1 MSVLVVSDLHLSA
14 NPRDEYRF
22 KFMKRLRSEATKHRA
37 LIVNGDITE
46 EKDRHT
52 SVLVNRIV
60 DVFASIAKETQIVF
74 NVGNHDYTDIDH
86 PFFAF
91 LGHLPNVTF
100 IRKPSPNAGGAGSV
114 DWGIGYVMFLPHTMN
129 WKRDWKDHLKQAR
142 KSDYVFCHQTFEGTK
157 MPNGHVK
164 GNVPNDLFGSAA
176 VFAGDVH
183 TPGKVGRVNYIG
195 APYTVDFGDDYDG
208 RSLIIDDIRGWHWA
222 EYWGPQKRLIEFS
235 ADMDDQV
242 AFDMVERC
250 RPGDIVKVRVHITS
264 GNRSA
269 WPTIRKLVEKWAAH
283 KDHQFVIHSVT
294 PIIEKGRLKSTSKS
308 YARKSDQELLDA
320 FAKARGIDKLT
331 KRVGEILMQK
341 V

>member
-14 NPRDEYRF
+14 NTRDEYRF
-22 KFMKRLRSEATKHRA
+22 KLMKWLRREAKHHEL

-60 DVFASIAKETQIVF
+60 DEFAAIAKHTPIVF
-74 NVGNHDYTDIDH
+74 NRGNHDYTDVDN

-91 LGHLPNVTF
+91 MGHIP
-100 IRKPSPNAGGAGSV
+100 RV
-114 DWGIGYVMFLPHTMN
+114 DWFHKISYVNTTVGNICVVPHTTN
-129 WKRDWKDHLKQAR
+129 WKRDLSDQVRVAR
-142 KSDYVFCHQTFEGTK
+142 DCDYVLCHQTFAGTVL
-157 MPNGHVK
+157 PGGRHV
-164 GNVPNDLFGSAA
+164 GDVPSNLFGDGPQ
-176 VFAGDVH
+176 VFSGDVH
-183 TPGKVGRVNYIG
+183 TPGCVGEIIYIG
-195 APYTVDFGDDYDG
+195 APYTIDFGDSYDG
-208 RSLIIDDIRGWHWA
+208 RALIITSRTRYHFK
-222 EYWGPQKRLIEFS
+222 EYHGPQKRLIELS
-235 ADMDDQV
+235 ADMDDKI
-242 AFDMVERC
+242 AFDMVAQC

-269 WPTIRKLVEKWAAH
+269 WPEVRKVIEKWRET
-283 KDHQFVIHSVT
+283 KECVLHSVV

-308 YARKSDQELLDA
+308 YARKSDDELLDA
-320 FAKARGIDKLT
+320 FAKARGLDKLT